1 MLVLEFEFPENE
13 PEKKKPREG
22 YIPPKTSLDAHDSIK
37 EMKLEHF
44 KKITEALE
52 KLKVGGIYTEIADF
66 CALDPIQ
73 VGRRLG
79 EMERAGIIYSVGIK
93 RKTPSGRDAMVKQLV
108 GLKK

>member
-1 MLVLEFEFPENE
+1 MVVLEFDFTGNDG
-13 PEKKKPREG
+13 KKSKPREG
-22 YIPPKTSLDAHDSIK
+22 YIPPKTSLDAHDSILD
-37 EMKLEHF
+37 MKLEHF
-44 KKITEALE
+44 KKISEALE
-52 KLKVGGIYTEIADF
+52 KLKVGGIYTEIADA
-66 CALDPIQ
+66 CSLDPIQ